1 MTGGLGKQ
9 RPHQR
14 GETLESRKAELDC
27 ASGHQTDMC
36 ASPTAG
42 KRLPA
47 ATTHPNT
54 DPSYPGRQEEQVK
67 CIPELCAKDEISL
80 TLRGQLC

>member
-1 MTGGLGKQ
+1 MRAE
-9 RPHQR
+9 RP
-14 GETLESRKAELDC
+14 ELDC

-67 CIPELCAKDEISL
+67 CILSSAQRIELA
-80 TLRGQLC
+80 